1 MSLHVT
7 DLFMKCHLKLHIDID
22 IDMVDWPI
30 AIKKQIPSRTR
41 SDQLLQK
48 LIYAIRYSQLLITF
62 AVFDVFVCISF
73 MCLRVHVDLVQ
84 PLAARNNKRCSNSAP
99 IWLLTAC
106 VILLLLCGDCTARL
120 VV

>member
-1 MSLHVT
+1 
-7 DLFMKCHLKLHIDID
+7 MKCHLKLHIDIDID

-41 SDQLLQK
+41 SDQLLQR
-48 LIYAIRYSQLLITF
+48 LIYAIRYSQLSTTF
-62 AVFDVFVCISF
+62 AVFDVCVCISF
-73 MCLRVHVDLVQ
+73 MRFRVHVDLFQ
-84 PLAARNNKRCSNSAP
+84 PLAAKTYKRCSNSVLMR
-99 IWLLTAC
+99 LLTAC